1 MPRAAKPTIDEPE
14 VLSLVRA
21 EVNDSTI
28 GLTSDPQ
35 PGVTPFRSGSLELEP
50 PLFCEL
56 AELLTHWESLRQRWS
71 LCLTGGG
78 VVTRLPPGS
87 TVPERRLISDPAS
100 ADWVL
105 RARALELVCCYDEFF
120 VDWEVAAV
128 LVSGLDESIGVWVL
142 GPGEL
147 HCLLTRRAVF
157 VSTEL
162 DEPSCLLAA
171 RCLSGGFSELDRPR
185 LSRLGGV
192 LIGASSVPDL
202 QALAEEFSSL
212 RAVNFHL

>member
-1 MPRAAKPTIDEPE
+1 MPRAAKPSDDEPE
-14 VLSLVRA
+14 ILTVVRT
-21 EVNDSTI
+21 EVHDSTI
-28 GLTSDPQ
+28 GVTSEPT
-35 PGVTPFRSGSLELEP
+35 PGATPFSGDTLELEP

-56 AELLTHWESLRQRWS
+56 SELLTHWESLRKRWS
-71 LCLTGGG
+71 LCMTGGG
-78 VVTRLPPGS
+78 MVTRFPPGS
-87 TVPERRLISDPAS
+87 SVPERRLVSDPAS

-105 RARALELVCCYDEFF
+105 RARALELVCCYDELF

-128 LVSGLDESIGVWVL
+128 LVSGLDEAIGVWVL

-157 VSTEL
+157 VSPEL

-185 LSRLGGV
+185 LSRLRGL
-192 LIGASSVPDL
+192 LIGPSAVADL
-202 QALAEEFSSL
+202 QSVAEEFSSL
-212 RAVNFHL
+212 RAVSFQL